1 MILVA
6 NRKGG
11 TGKTT
16 VAVNLAAELVRT
28 HGPTLLVDMD
38 PQGHAG
44 LGLGV
49 IAKAGEPT
57 VHDLF
62 TGRAARLEEAVRPT
76 SIAGLDIVPAD
87 RGFAGDFTVRE
98 PRALAAALEPLR
110 ARYAAI
116 VLDTPPTVDAALV
129 NALAAADRCLVPTVL
144 HWLALDGVSQFA
156 RLFFRVAAYVN
167 PALGPLAIVPVLV
180 DTRSTMQR
188 AVLAELIRRYGPERI
203 FRAIRVDVSLA
214 EAFGQGVP
222 VRAYRPASR
231 GAADFERLCG
241 EISSIGKTYSPPL

>member
-1 MILVA
+1 MPGSVEHPVILVA

-28 HGPTLLVDMD
+28 HGPTLLVDID

-62 TGRAARLEEAVRPT
+62 TGRSTRLEGAVRPT
-76 SIAGLDIVPAD
+76 SIEGLDIVPAD
-87 RGFAGDFTVRE
+87 RSFAGDFTVRE
-98 PRALAAALEPLR
+98 PRALAVALEPLR

-116 VLDTPPTVDAALV
+116 VLDTAP
-129 NALAAADRCLVPTVL
+129 
-144 HWLALDGVSQFA
+144 
-156 RLFFRVAAYVN
+156 
-167 PALGPLAIVPVLV
+167 
-180 DTRSTMQR
+180 
-188 AVLAELIRRYGPERI
+188 
-203 FRAIRVDVSLA
+203 
-214 EAFGQGVP
+214 
-222 VRAYRPASR
+222 
-231 GAADFERLCG
+231 
-241 EISSIGKTYSPPL
+241 ISSAATRTFAGKCASSFSKPAGALRGRPTPPCCCAPPSDAGIQRGTGTGGSTA